1 MRPLEGKTVLITG
14 AAKRVGRE
22 MALAIARQG
31 GNLVIHY
38 NSSDE
43 EALETKAD
51 LEAQGVKAHLIK
63 ADLNDPIATETIIP
77 QALEFGPL
85 YGLVHNASIYA
96 PLTIQETDLASW
108 NLHMNVHATSAFIL
122 SKAFAEAVGKEEHA
136 RIVTM
141 LDWRVLRP
149 IDDHFPY
156 TISKATLA
164 AMTESL
170 AASFA
175 PNITVNGIALGAILP
190 PEDHD
195 LTKGIEDVPAK
206 RWAKLE
212 EVTET
217 LLFLLDGPEF
227 ITGEIIHVDGGRHLV

>member
-1 MRPLEGKTVLITG
+1 MITG

-22 MALAIARQG
+22 LALAIARHG
-31 GNLVIHY
+31 GDLVIHY

-43 EALETKAD
+43 AAQETKAD
-51 LEAQGVKAHLIK
+51 IEALGVKAHLIK
-63 ADLNDPIATETIIP
+63 ADLNDQAATATIIP

-85 YGLVHNASIYA
+85 YGLVHNASLYA
-96 PLTIQETDLASW
+96 PITIYETDIASW

-122 SKAFAEAVGKEEHA
+122 SKAFAEAVEKEAHA

-149 IDDHFPY
+149 IEDHFPY
-156 TISKATLA
+156 TISKAALA

-175 PNITVNGIALGAILP
+175 PHITVNGIALGAILP
-190 PEDHD
+190 PADQE
-195 LTKGIEDVPAK
+195 LEKGIADVPAQ
-206 RWAKLE
+206 RWARLE

-217 LLFLLDGPEF
+217 LLFLLTGPDF

>member
-1 MRPLEGKTVLITG
+1 MGSLEGKTILITG

-38 NSSDE
+38 NSSDD
-43 EALETKAD
+43 EAQQTKAD
-51 LEAQGVKAHLIK
+51 IEAQGVKAHLIK
-63 ADLNDPIATETIIP
+63 ADLNDHDATATIIP

-96 PLTIQETDLASW
+96 PVTIFETDLASW

-122 SKAFAEAVGKEEHA
+122 SKAFAEAVGKKEHA

-149 IDDHFPY
+149 IKDHFPY

-190 PEDHD
+190 PTDQE
-195 LTKGIEDVPAK
+195 LAKGIKDVPAN
-206 RWAKLE
+206 RWARLE

-217 LLFLLDGPEF
+217 LLFLLAGPEF